1 MSVTRIFPWMLRV
14 FILVLVLATV
24 FRRHQGVI
32 SWLAVIVIFTG
43 SMLLVGLGRID
54 PVKDSRVDSVVM
66 TGVVFTLAFPIAFQ
80 QGREWRE
87 GCLLCFQVA
96 KFT

>member
-1 MSVTRIFPWMLRV
+1 MLRV

-24 FRRHQGVI
+24 FRRRQRVI
-32 SWLAVIVIFTG
+32 LWLVVIVIFMG

-54 PVKDSRVDSVVM
+54 PVKDNRVDSVVM

-80 QGREWRE
+80 QGKWNGGKDVFYILKCQNSREK
-87 GCLLCFQVA
+87 CTL
-96 KFT
+96 